1 MGSARPNG
9 AAVNAAPVRGA
20 DLYAVLHHF
29 LAKMAVDLGRRPE
42 RRHEQEDRGVG
53 FGRRVQRG
61 IEAMLIGR
69 GNCQRLHVFHTDP
82 SSL

>member
-1 MGSARPNG
+1 MPRQSGVQTCMPCWTISLPRW
-9 AAVNAAPVRGA
+9 R
-20 DLYAVLHHF
+20 YT
-29 LAKMAVDLGRRPE
+29 LAGVPE

-69 GNCQRLHVFHTDP
+69 GNCQRLHVFHTNP